1 MASRVPGDQKGGNG
15 PVGTINAVFRTKGV
29 NMAEKLIL
37 AYSGGLDTS
46 VAVRWI
52 KEKYGYDVITLT
64 ADLGNVDDL
73 ESIRQ
78 RALSSGAVN
87 AYVADVRDEFIRD
100 FAYPA
105 LKADALYQ
113 GVYPLA
119 TALGR
124 PLIARLMVEA
134 ARREGASAVAH
145 GCTGKG
151 NDQVRLDVS
160 VGALAPDLKVIAPA
174 REWGM
179 TREDEIEYARKN
191 AIPVPSTLAKPYST
205 DDNLWGRSI
214 EAGVLENPW
223 TEPPDDVY
231 EWTKSPED
239 APDEPQYVEIRFDSG
254 EPVAVNG
261 ETLSPVALVEYVS
274 TIAGSHGVGRVD
286 HIEDRLVGI
295 KSREI
300 YEAPA
305 ATVLMAAHR
314 AIEGMV
320 LAKDQLRF
328 KDVVGREYAQ
338 LVYDG
343 LWFGRLRQDLQA
355 FVDSSQ
361 RFVTGTARVKL
372 HKGQAT
378 VVGRQSDSSLY
389 ATGLATYGTGDLF
402 DQSASPGFIHLW
414 GLPIRT
420 QAQVQGDRE

>member
-1 MASRVPGDQKGGNG
+1 
-15 PVGTINAVFRTKGV
+15 
-29 NMAEKLIL
+29 MAEKLIL

-52 KEKYGYDVITLT
+52 KERYGYDVITLT

-78 RALSSGAVN
+78 RAIDAGAVG
-87 AYVADVRDEFIRD
+87 AHVADVRDEFLSD

-105 LKADALYQ
+105 LKANALYQ

-160 VGALAPDLKVIAPA
+160 VGALAPDLKVVAPA

-179 TREDEIEYARKN
+179 TREEEIAYAKRY

-214 EAGVLENPW
+214 EAGVLEDPW
-223 TEPPDDVY
+223 TEPPADVF
-231 EWTKSPED
+231 EWTKSPTE
-239 APDEPQYVEIRFDSG
+239 APDEPRYVEIRFDAG
-254 EPVAVNG
+254 VPVAVDG
-261 ETLSPVALVEYVS
+261 EELSPVALVGHLS
-274 TIAGSHGVGRVD
+274 TVAGEHGVGRVD

-305 ATVLMAAHR
+305 ATVLIAAHR
-314 AIEGMV
+314 AIESMV
-320 LAKDQLRF
+320 LTKDQIRF
-328 KDVVGREYAQ
+328 KDVVAREYAQ

-343 LWFGRLRQDLQA
+343 LWFSRLREDLQA
-355 FVDSSQ
+355 FVESSQ

-378 VVGRQSDSSLY
+378 IVGRQSDLSLY
-389 ATGLATYGTGDLF
+389 ATELATYGTGDLF

-420 QAQVQGDRE
+420 QVQVQGSPE

>member
-1 MASRVPGDQKGGNG
+1 
-15 PVGTINAVFRTKGV
+15 
-29 NMAEKLIL
+29 MAEKLIL

-52 KEKYGYDVITLT
+52 KERYGYDVITLT
-64 ADLGNVDDL
+64 ADLGNVNDL

-78 RALSSGAVN
+78 RAIDAGAVG
-87 AYVADVRDEFIRD
+87 AHVADVRDEFLSD

-105 LKADALYQ
+105 LKANALYQ

-160 VGALAPDLKVIAPA
+160 VGALAPDLKVVAPA

-179 TREDEIEYARKN
+179 TREEEIAYAKRY

-214 EAGVLENPW
+214 EAGVLEDPW
-223 TEPPDDVY
+223 TEPPADVF
-231 EWTKSPED
+231 EWTKPPTE
-239 APDEPQYVEIRFDSG
+239 APDEPRYVEIRFDAG
-254 EPVAVNG
+254 VPVAIDS
-261 ETLSPVALVEYVS
+261 EELSPVALVGHLS
-274 TIAGSHGVGRVD
+274 TVAGEHGVGRVD

-305 ATVLMAAHR
+305 ATVLIAAHR

-320 LAKDQLRF
+320 LTKDQIRF
-328 KDVVGREYAQ
+328 KDVVAREYAQ

-343 LWFGRLRQDLQA
+343 LWFSRLREDLQA
-355 FVDSSQ
+355 FVESSQ

-378 VVGRQSDSSLY
+378 IVGRQSDLSLY
-389 ATGLATYGTGDLF
+389 ATELATYGTGDLF

-420 QAQVQGDRE
+420 QVQVQGSPE

>member
-1 MASRVPGDQKGGNG
+1 
-15 PVGTINAVFRTKGV
+15 
-29 NMAEKLIL
+29 MAEKLIL

-52 KEKYGYDVITLT
+52 KERYGYDVITLT

-78 RALSSGAVN
+78 RAIDAGAVG
-87 AYVADVRDEFIRD
+87 AHVADVRDEFLSD

-105 LKADALYQ
+105 LKANALYQ

-160 VGALAPDLKVIAPA
+160 VGALAPDLKVVAPA

-179 TREDEIEYARKN
+179 TREEEIAYAKRY

-214 EAGVLENPW
+214 EAGVLEDPW
-223 TEPPDDVY
+223 TEPPADVF
-231 EWTKSPED
+231 EWTKSPTE
-239 APDEPQYVEIRFDSG
+239 APDEPRYVEIRFDAG
-254 EPVAVNG
+254 VPVAVDG
-261 ETLSPVALVEYVS
+261 EELSPVALVGHLS
-274 TIAGSHGVGRVD
+274 TVAGEHGVGRVD

-305 ATVLMAAHR
+305 ATVLIAAHR

-320 LAKDQLRF
+320 LTKDQIRF
-328 KDVVGREYAQ
+328 KDVIAREYAQ

-343 LWFGRLRQDLQA
+343 LWFSRLREDLQA
-355 FVDSSQ
+355 FVESSQ

-378 VVGRQSDSSLY
+378 VVGRQSNLSLY
-389 ATGLATYGTGDLF
+389 ATELATYGTGDLF

-420 QAQVQGDRE
+420 QVQVQGSPE

>member
-1 MASRVPGDQKGGNG
+1 
-15 PVGTINAVFRTKGV
+15 
-29 NMAEKLIL
+29 MAEKLIL

-52 KEKYGYDVITLT
+52 KERYGYDVITLT

-78 RALSSGAVN
+78 RAIDAGAVG
-87 AYVADVRDEFIRD
+87 AHVADVRDEFLSD

-105 LKADALYQ
+105 LKANALYQ

-160 VGALAPDLKVIAPA
+160 VGALAPDLKVVAPA

-179 TREDEIEYARKN
+179 TREEEIAYAKRY

-214 EAGVLENPW
+214 EAGVLEDPW
-223 TEPPDDVY
+223 TEPPADVF
-231 EWTKSPED
+231 EWTKSPTE
-239 APDEPQYVEIRFDSG
+239 APDEPRYVEIRFDAG
-254 EPVAVNG
+254 VPVAVDS
-261 ETLSPVALVEYVS
+261 EELSPVALVGHLS
-274 TIAGSHGVGRVD
+274 TVAGEHGVGRVD

-305 ATVLMAAHR
+305 ATVLIAAHR

-320 LAKDQLRF
+320 LTKDQIRF
-328 KDVVGREYAQ
+328 KDVVAREYAQ

-343 LWFGRLRQDLQA
+343 LWFSRLREDLQA
-355 FVDSSQ
+355 FVESSQ

-378 VVGRQSDSSLY
+378 VVGRQSDLSLY
-389 ATGLATYGTGDLF
+389 ATELATYGTGDLF

-420 QAQVQGDRE
+420 QVQVQGSPE

>member
-1 MASRVPGDQKGGNG
+1 
-15 PVGTINAVFRTKGV
+15 
-29 NMAEKLIL
+29 MAEKLIL

-52 KEKYGYDVITLT
+52 KERYGYDVITLT

-78 RALSSGAVN
+78 RAIDAGAVG
-87 AYVADVRDEFIRD
+87 AHVADVRDEFLSD

-105 LKADALYQ
+105 LKANALYQ

-160 VGALAPDLKVIAPA
+160 VGALAPDLKVVAPA

-179 TREDEIEYARKN
+179 TREEEIAYAKRY

-214 EAGVLENPW
+214 EAGVLEDPW
-223 TEPPDDVY
+223 TEPPADVF
-231 EWTKSPED
+231 EWTKSPTE
-239 APDEPQYVEIRFDSG
+239 APDEPRYVEIRFDAG
-254 EPVAVNG
+254 VPVAVDG
-261 ETLSPVALVEYVS
+261 EELSPVALVGHLS
-274 TIAGSHGVGRVD
+274 TVAGEHGVGRVD

-305 ATVLMAAHR
+305 ATVLIAAHR

-320 LAKDQLRF
+320 LTKDQIRF
-328 KDVVGREYAQ
+328 KDVIAREYAQ

-343 LWFGRLRQDLQA
+343 LWFSRLREDLQA
-355 FVDSSQ
+355 FVESSQ

-378 VVGRQSDSSLY
+378 VVGRQSDLSLY
-389 ATGLATYGTGDLF
+389 ATELATYGTGDLF

-420 QAQVQGDRE
+420 QVQVQGSPE

>member
-1 MASRVPGDQKGGNG
+1 
-15 PVGTINAVFRTKGV
+15 
-29 NMAEKLIL
+29 MAEKLIL

-52 KEKYGYDVITLT
+52 KERYGYDVITLT

-78 RALSSGAVN
+78 RAIDAGAVG
-87 AYVADVRDEFIRD
+87 AHVADVRNEFLSD

-105 LKADALYQ
+105 LKANALYQ

-160 VGALAPDLKVIAPA
+160 VGALAPDLKVVAPA

-179 TREDEIEYARKN
+179 TREEEIAYAKRY

-214 EAGVLENPW
+214 EAGVLEAPW
-223 TEPPDDVY
+223 TEPPADVF
-231 EWTKSPED
+231 EWTKSPTE
-239 APDEPQYVEIRFDSG
+239 APDEPRYVEIRFDAG
-254 EPVAVNG
+254 VPVAVDG
-261 ETLSPVALVEYVS
+261 EELSPVALVGHLS
-274 TIAGSHGVGRVD
+274 TVAGEHGVGRVD

-305 ATVLMAAHR
+305 ATVLIAAHR

-320 LAKDQLRF
+320 LAKDQIRF
-328 KDVVGREYAQ
+328 KDVIAREYAQ

-343 LWFGRLRQDLQA
+343 LWFSRLREDLQA
-355 FVDSSQ
+355 FVESSQ

-378 VVGRQSDSSLY
+378 VVGRQSDLSLY
-389 ATGLATYGTGDLF
+389 ATELATYGTGDLF

-420 QAQVQGDRE
+420 QVQVQGSPE

>member
-1 MASRVPGDQKGGNG
+1 MDA
-15 PVGTINAVFRTKGV
+15 
-29 NMAEKLIL
+29 
-37 AYSGGLDTS
+37 
-46 VAVRWI
+46 
-52 KEKYGYDVITLT
+52 
-64 ADLGNVDDL
+64 
-73 ESIRQ
+73 
-78 RALSSGAVN
+78 GAVG
-87 AYVADVRDEFIRD
+87 AHVADVREEFLSD

-105 LKADALYQ
+105 LKANAMYQ

-160 VGALAPDLKVIAPA
+160 VGALAPDLKVVAPA

-179 TREDEIEYARKN
+179 TREEEIAYAKQF

-214 EAGVLENPW
+214 EAGVLEDPW
-223 TEPPDDVY
+223 NEAPADVF
-231 EWTKSPED
+231 EWTKSPTE
-239 APDEPQYVEIRFDSG
+239 APDEPRYVEVRFEAG
-254 EPVAVNG
+254 VPVAIDG
-261 ETLSPVALVEYVS
+261 AEMSPVALVAYLS
-274 TIAGSHGVGRVD
+274 TVAGAHGVGRVD

-305 ATVLMAAHR
+305 ATVLIAAHR

-320 LAKDQLRF
+320 LTKDQIRF
-328 KDVVGREYAQ
+328 KDVIAREYSQ

-343 LWFGRLRQDLQA
+343 LWFSRLREDLQA
-355 FVDSSQ
+355 FVESSQ

-378 VVGRQSDSSLY
+378 VVGRQSDLSLY
-389 ATGLATYGTGDLF
+389 ATELATYGTGDLF

-420 QAQVQGDRE
+420 QVQIQGSPE

>member
-1 MASRVPGDQKGGNG
+1 
-15 PVGTINAVFRTKGV
+15 
-29 NMAEKLIL
+29 MAEKLIL

-52 KEKYGYDVITLT
+52 KERYGYDVITLT

-78 RALSSGAVN
+78 RAMAAGA
-87 AYVADVRDEFIRD
+87 AGAHVADVRDEFLSD

-105 LKADALYQ
+105 LKTNALYQ

-160 VGALAPDLKVIAPA
+160 VGALAPDLKVVTPA

-179 TREDEIEYARKN
+179 TREEEIAYAKQY

-214 EAGVLENPW
+214 EAGVLEDPW
-223 TEPPDDVY
+223 AEPPADVF
-231 EWTKSPED
+231 EWTKSPLE
-239 APDEPQYVEIRFDSG
+239 APDEPRYLEVRFEAG
-254 EPVAVNG
+254 VPVAVDG
-261 ETLSPVALVEYVS
+261 QGLPPVALVGYLS
-274 TIAGSHGVGRVD
+274 TVAGAHGVGRVD

-305 ATVLMAAHR
+305 ATVLIAAHR

-320 LAKDQLRF
+320 LTKDQIRF
-328 KDVVGREYAQ
+328 KDVIAREYSQ

-343 LWFGRLRQDLQA
+343 LWFSRLREDLQA
-355 FVDSSQ
+355 FVESSQ

-378 VVGRQSDSSLY
+378 VVGRQSDLSLY
-389 ATGLATYGTGDLF
+389 ATELATYGTGDLF

-420 QAQVQGDRE
+420 QVQVQGSPE

>member
-1 MASRVPGDQKGGNG
+1 MS
-15 PVGTINAVFRTKGV
+15 
-29 NMAEKLIL
+29 EKLVL

-52 KEKYGYDVITLT
+52 KERYGYDVITLT
-64 ADLGNVDDL
+64 ADLGNVSDL

-78 RALSSGAVN
+78 RALDAGAVK
-87 AYVADVRDEFIRD
+87 ACVADARDEFVRD
-100 FAYPA
+100 FAFPA
-105 LKADALYQ
+105 LRANALYQ

-124 PLIARLMVEA
+124 PLIARLMVET
-134 ARREGASAVAH
+134 ARAEGATAVAH

-179 TREDEIEYARKN
+179 TREDEIAYAAQHR
-191 AIPVPSTLAKPYST
+191 IPVPSTVAKPYST

-214 EAGVLENPW
+214 EAGVLEDPW
-223 TEPPDDVY
+223 TEPPDNVY
-231 EWTKSPED
+231 EWTKSPLD
-239 APDEPQYVEIRFDSG
+239 APDVPKYVEITFERG
-254 EPVAVNG
+254 VPVAVDG
-261 ETLSPVALVEYVS
+261 EALSPVALVELLSKV
-274 TIAGSHGVGRVD
+274 AGDHGVGRVD
-286 HIEDRLVGI
+286 HVEDRLVGI

-305 ATVLMAAHR
+305 ATVLIAAHR

-320 LAKDQLRF
+320 LAKDQIRF
-328 KDVVGREYAQ
+328 NDVIAREYAQ

-343 LWFGRLRQDLQA
+343 LWFSHHRVDLQA
-355 FVDSSQ
+355 YVESSQ
-361 RFVTGTARVKL
+361 RFVTGTARIKL

-378 VVGRQSDSSLY
+378 IVGRKSAHSLY
-389 ATGLATYGTGDLF
+389 ETGLATYGTGDVF

-414 GLPIRT
+414 GLPVRT
-420 QAQVQGDRE
+420 QARVQGRDASID